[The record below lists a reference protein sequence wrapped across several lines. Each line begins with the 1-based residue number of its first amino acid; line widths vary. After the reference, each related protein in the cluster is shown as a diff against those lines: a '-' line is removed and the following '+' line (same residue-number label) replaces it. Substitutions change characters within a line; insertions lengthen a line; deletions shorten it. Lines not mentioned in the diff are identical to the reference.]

1 MERKKVVGMQ
11 KMPTGVDNFRVLRE
25 KNYYFVD
32 KTYFIKEIL
41 DNQVPVTLITRP
53 RRFGK
58 TLLLSMLKEFFDIHA
73 AGNRLFDGLSIAQ
86 AGEAY
91 TGHQGK
97 YPVIFISM
105 KSAALGK
112 METTLGMIKWI
123 LSDLFGTHVYL
134 LKSDLLDENEKEYYK
149 RVYARDTALQEQDL
163 AKALSKLSL
172 FLYKHYGIRPIV
184 LIDEYNAPIQYAWEN
199 GFYDEMINF
208 MRQLYSEVLKT
219 NEALEFAVLTGVLR
233 VAKESIFSGLNNLR
247 VCSVLSAAYRD
258 ALGFTGAEVA
268 KMAQDLGREDKL
280 PEIREWYDG
289 YNFGGQE
296 IYNPWSVIQYF
307 QEGCIPAP
315 YWVNTSANGIIR
327 QMVHGLSRKTESE
340 LQQLM
345 QGESVCKT
353 VHENIIY
360 NAIGQN
366 SDDFYTML
374 LITGYLKAV
383 DSRAN
388 AFGEAVAL
396 RIPNKEILNLFRIE
410 ILRSMAGYRSI
421 SDISDML
428 NSMLAGEAEKFEM
441 NLELILRNYV
451 SYHDAANGESFYHG
465 MMLGFCVLLK
475 DTHIVESNR
484 ESGYGRFDLALIPKD
499 NRQYGVILEFKRAD
513 DEAQLEAKAMEALK
527 QIEELAYGSEF
538 EQRQINKVWKYG
550 IAFCGKKVCLHTDD
564 V

>member
-1 MERKKVVGMQ
+1 MQ
-11 KMPTGVDNFRVLRE
+11 KMPTGVDNFRILRE

-58 TLLLSMLKEFFDIHA
+58 TLLLSMLKEFFDINA
-73 AGNRLFDGLSIAQ
+73 AGSRLFDGLSIAR

-97 YPVIFISM
+97 YPVIFMSM

-112 METTLGMIKWI
+112 LENTLGMIRWI
-123 LSDLFGTHVYL
+123 LSDLYGTHIYL

-149 RVYARDTALQEQDL
+149 RVYARDIALQEQDL

-184 LIDEYNAPIQYAWEN
+184 LIDEYDAPIQYAWEN
-199 GFYDEMINF
+199 GFYDEMISF
-208 MRQLYSEVLKT
+208 MRQFYSEVLKT

-258 ALGFTGAEVA
+258 VFGFTGAEVGKLA
-268 KMAQDLGREDKL
+268 RDLGREDKL
-280 PEIREWYDG
+280 SEIREWYDG

-307 QEGCIPAP
+307 QEGCTPAP
-315 YWVNTSANGIIR
+315 YWVNTSANGIIQ
-327 QMVHGLSRKTESE
+327 QMVQGLSRKTESE

-353 VHENIIY
+353 VHENVVY
-360 NAIGQN
+360 NEIGQN

-383 DSRAN
+383 DTDVN
-388 AFGEAVAL
+388 LFGETVDL
-396 RIPNKEILNLFRIE
+396 RIPNKEIFNLFRRE
-410 ILRSMAGYRSI
+410 IFRSMTGYRSI

-428 NSMLAGEAEKFEM
+428 SSMLAGKPDRFEM

-465 MMLGFCVLLK
+465 MMLGFCVLLQ

-484 ESGYGRFDLALIPKD
+484 ESGYGRFDLVLIPKD
-499 NRQYGVILEFKRAD
+499 NRQYGVILEFKRVD
-513 DEAQLEAKAMEALK
+513 DEAQLEAKAMEALG
-527 QIEELAYGSEF
+527 QIESLAYNSEF
-538 EQRQINKVWKYG
+538 EQRQISNVWKYG
-550 IAFCGKKVCLHTDD
+550 IAFCGKKVCLRTADESKM
-564 V
+564 